1 MPRYLPYAHYLKME
15 IVQDRETKAPFPSS
29 RKISWEIHALG
40 LQRDHSISLMPGNGG
55 IDGTNG
61 DHIILAP
68 AYNIDQTDVQIL
80 VDRTVGVIRA
90 VLG

>member
-1 MPRYLPYAHYLKME
+1 ME
-15 IVQDRETKAPFPSS
+15 FVQDKETKEPYPSS
-29 RKISWEIHALG
+29 KALSRTLHATG
-40 LQRDHSISLMPGNGG
+40 LKPEYAISLMPGNGG

-68 AYNIDQTDVQIL
+68 PYNTTREEIDLI
-80 VDRTVGVIRA
+80 VDRTVRVIQE